1 MNEQGWSILF
11 LFCTICTILEFG
23 AQGLPK
29 ENQRYFLLYP
39 TVVPVAGCNRPMCR
53 LHFPRYT

>member
-11 LFCTICTILEFG
+11 LFFNILEFG

-29 ENQRYFLLYP
+29 ENQKYFLLYP
-39 TVVPVAGCNRPMCR
+39 TVVPVA
-53 LHFPRYT
+53 